1 MNDFS
6 ADIDRQGDQ
15 ITVSLR
21 GELDMATAPTL
32 EQLLDGVKGRV
43 CFDCNGL
50 TFVDSSGL
58 AIFARVDRNGGA
70 ALRAVEPNVRR
81 VLEVAGLEGLITEA

>member
-1 MNDFS
+1 MNEFS
-6 ADIDRQGDQ
+6 ADMDRQGDQ
-15 ITVSLR
+15 IIVSLR
-21 GELDMATAPTL
+21 GELDMATAPAL
-32 EQLLDGVKGRV
+32 EQLLDGVRGRV
-43 CFDCNGL
+43 CFDCTEL
-50 TFVDSSGL
+50 SFVDSSGL